1 MNMKAWMAFGLALLV
16 SGCERAPSTFA
27 FDVVG
32 TATQRVHSSG
42 TVRGEVDDGGYLA
55 LDDDAWGL
63 KMSLGGLAPGSR
75 TLAKGGGE
83 LVIMSKV
90 TGDVFTT
97 GLGGSCTVWV
107 DPHEDTNGSAIT
119 GWFTCTGLP
128 TGNGDPIDVKGG
140 RFGTFLND
148 AANNPQHAPP
158 TPGASRPGSSG
169 EVKPFQLTGAADSN
183 MPSTARRL

>member
-42 TVRGEVDDGGYLA
+42 TVRGEVDDGGALA
-55 LDDDAWGL
+55 ERVLRVIGELDDDAWGL

-83 LVIMSKV
+83 LVIM
-90 TGDVFTT
+90 
-97 GLGGSCTVWV
+97 
-107 DPHEDTNGSAIT
+107 
-119 GWFTCTGLP
+119 
-128 TGNGDPIDVKGG
+128 
-140 RFGTFLND
+140 
-148 AANNPQHAPP
+148 
-158 TPGASRPGSSG
+158 
-169 EVKPFQLTGAADSN
+169 
-183 MPSTARRL
+183 